1 MENGNQEFV
10 TCLNCKKVIALL
22 LEDEDRM
29 EPRAE
34 ECYAAGNVP
43 VPNCGWF
50 CSQSCAI
57 EFEGSHGVKF
67 GRTIDGMIDYYRKEN
82 PSR

>member
-1 MENGNQEFV
+1 MENSNQEFV
-10 TCLNCKKVIALL
+10 TCLNCEKVIALL
-22 LEDEDRM
+22 KEDKM
-29 EPRAE
+29 EPGAE

-50 CSQSCAI
+50 CSQKCET
-57 EFEGSHGVKF
+57 EFERSHGVKF
-67 GRTIDGMIDYYRKEN
+67 GRTTDGMIDYYRKEN